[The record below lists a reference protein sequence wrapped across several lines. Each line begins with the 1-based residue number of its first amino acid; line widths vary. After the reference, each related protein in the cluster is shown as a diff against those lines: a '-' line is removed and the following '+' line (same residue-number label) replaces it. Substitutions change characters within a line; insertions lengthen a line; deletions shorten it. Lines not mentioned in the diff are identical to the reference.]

1 MRLMLPVLLLLVLI
15 GRLIHINNQDIIL
28 SFSAGLI
35 EAVKY
40 LRDGVAGR
48 ETKMASHRP
57 VDGPSVPEQ
66 PTAATSGVSQVMAHG
81 SSPLPT
87 LFLQQPYKEDMPGAS
102 TSLLDAEAPSMIRT
116 PLRSQQEKGSI
127 EERLKVFCYLP
138 KRREPL
144 GCYLSRSI
152 PSKVDSFR
160 KKMPTETSQD

>member
-66 PTAATSGVSQVMAHG
+66 PTAATSGVSQ
-81 SSPLPT
+81 
-87 LFLQQPYKEDMPGAS
+87 EDMPGAS